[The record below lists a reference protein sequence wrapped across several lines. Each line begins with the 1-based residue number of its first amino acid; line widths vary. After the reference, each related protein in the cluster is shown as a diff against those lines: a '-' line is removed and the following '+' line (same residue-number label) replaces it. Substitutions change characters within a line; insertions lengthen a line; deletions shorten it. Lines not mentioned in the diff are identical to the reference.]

1 MFNVIS
7 RNATVSVGMLA
18 SMIYDIY
25 PEFAKIE
32 LAACEDD
39 PYYGTA
45 MNNAM
50 IVNSNCEPLLELSE
64 IIQLCV

>member
-50 IVNSNCEPLLELSE
+50 IVNLTVSRSLS
-64 IIQLCV
+64 LVK